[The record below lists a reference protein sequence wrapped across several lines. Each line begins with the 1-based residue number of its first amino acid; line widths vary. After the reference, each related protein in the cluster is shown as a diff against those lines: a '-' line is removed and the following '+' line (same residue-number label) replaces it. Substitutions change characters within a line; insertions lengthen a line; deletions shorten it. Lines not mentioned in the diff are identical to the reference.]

1 MLKVPKYIY
10 FFSRKGYVLSSIEGR
25 VAVEYLDPSPEV
37 QKRKYAF
44 KCHRN
49 KDGDVE
55 HIFPVNAISFHKE
68 YNTFATG
75 GSDGKSPFNFENS
88 HFMSICL
95 QSIKYVFVREC
106 VRAGAA
112 GARTRRSLGHHLLHP
127 LILRLLVLCAPADFE
142 AQSSLL

>member
-1 MLKVPKYIY
+1 M
-10 FFSRKGYVLSSIEGR
+10 
-25 VAVEYLDPSPEV
+25 AVEYLDPSPEV

-88 HFMSICL
+88 HFMSICV
-95 QSIKYVFVREC
+95 QSNKIENPKYIIDNDLEV
-106 VRAGAA
+106 
-112 GARTRRSLGHHLLHP
+112 
-127 LILRLLVLCAPADFE
+127 DFE
-142 AQSSLL
+142 FYISRN

>member
-1 MLKVPKYIY
+1 MIKVPKYISI
-10 FFSRKGYVLSSIEGR
+10 FFQKGYVLSSIEGR

-88 HFMSICL
+88 HFILICVQRAAKNWSRKAL
-95 QSIKYVFVREC
+95 KYTE
-106 VRAGAA
+106 
-112 GARTRRSLGHHLLHP
+112 LYP
-127 LILRLLVLCAPADFE
+127 L
-142 AQSSLL
+142 